1 MFKTYGIRFTLIL
14 AYYPLP
20 CVWQE
25 LKDHK
30 DNKGKAKAGAKVKV
44 DEVRIRLEEALNAVP
59 KYEDKP
65 PSVEVLR
72 ELVLEWLKK
81 RKRAKAKAQREWQ
94 DAHREYQEKMA
105 ELEVILAARQAMGA
119 AQREDMPVKPIMPV
133 FILFPS
139 KQEVRSDLLPS

>member
-1 MFKTYGIRFTLIL
+1 M
-14 AYYPLP
+14 
-20 CVWQE
+20 
-25 LKDHK
+25 
-30 DNKGKAKAGAKVKV
+30 
-44 DEVRIRLEEALNAVP
+44 
-59 KYEDKP
+59 
-65 PSVEVLR
+65 LR

-119 AQREDMPVKPIMPV
+119 AQREDMPFKPIMAV